1 MEVNE
6 TGELVTCQVIQAE
19 FPFLPGP
26 SSVSWAVWD
35 WVPAKVMS
43 VSGTR
48 SFYNR
53 LLKPLLMW
61 CPTLFLIFHL
71 DEDWPR
77 EKLDSLCDTEE
88 SLPQPM
94 NTHWNFEW
102 ERDLHW
108 TDLFYILGLFFF
120 LKQLLLPS
128 LMYLFY
134 GKHHLHS
141 SNCILRTTFTRLKSN
156 VLWKHPT
163 SLLKLEW
170 GSLRVFELNL
180 QEIC

>member
-6 TGELVTCQVIQAE
+6 TGEWVRCQVIQAE

-26 SSVSWAVWD
+26 SSVSWAVRD

-43 VSGTR
+43 ANCTR

-61 CPTLFLIFHL
+61 CPTVFLIFHL
-71 DEDWPR
+71 DEEWPR
-77 EKLDSLCDTEE
+77 EKFGSLCDMEE

-120 LKQLLLPS
+120 KQLPLPS
-128 LMYLFY
+128 LTYLFY

-141 SNCILRTTFTRLKSN
+141 SSDCFFRTTFKHLKSN
-156 VLWKHPT
+156 VP
-163 SLLKLEW
+163 
-170 GSLRVFELNL
+170 
-180 QEIC
+180 